1 MDTLGKF
8 KTNFLKD
15 RSSFKIG
22 FNNRSPLSQVK
33 YSKPG
38 SSMQHSYSI
47 PKLSPTIG
55 KDGKSILVPDD
66 GRIEA
71 GMMIGKA
78 ISEAGQKVGK
88 ALEAHLDKK
97 KEKKEEKKED
107 PKNKLKKGSFAQKT
121 LDPEGYQ
128 NYITARDEAK
138 IKDIDFDDI
147 FDLTL

>member
-88 ALEAHLDKK
+88 AIEEKVQAKKNKEEHQKNVENLPDVYEKWK
-97 KEKKEEKKED
+97 KENPAGDAEKFKEEHYDLVNDYMK
-107 PKNKLKKGSFAQKT
+107 
-121 LDPEGYQ
+121 Q
-128 NYITARDEAK
+128 NRHMGQQIS
-138 IKDIDFDDI
+138 
-147 FDLTL
+147 

>member
-22 FNNRSPLSQVK
+22 FNNRSPLNQYKST
-33 YSKPG
+33 
-38 SSMQHSYSI
+38 MQTNFNI
-47 PKLSPTIG
+47 PKLSPTIT
-55 KDGKSILVPDD
+55 KDGGSILVPDNSGQLEAAFD
-66 GRIEA
+66 IGAAIGEA
-71 GMMIGKA
+71 GKKIGEA
-78 ISEAGQKVGK
+78 IAEKQGR
-88 ALEAHLDKK
+88 KK
-97 KEKKEEKKED
+97 EEKEKKEED
-107 PKNKLKKGSFAQKT
+107 PKDKLKKGSFAQKT
-121 LDPEGYQ
+121 LDPEGYK